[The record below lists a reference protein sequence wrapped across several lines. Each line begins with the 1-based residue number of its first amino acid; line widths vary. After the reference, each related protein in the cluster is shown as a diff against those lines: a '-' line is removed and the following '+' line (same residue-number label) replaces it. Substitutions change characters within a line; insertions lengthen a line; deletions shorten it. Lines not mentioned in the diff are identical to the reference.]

1 MLVISNF
8 ARRAATIS
16 STSIVHML
24 PRPAVSAA
32 ADPLT
37 PLAPITGTHTPARIP
52 LATASTEAGAIL
64 VRGASARRSLHALR
78 LCDGEEDGADAK
90 LQKLLDTPLI
100 DPTQDNADDPEF
112 LRRFKQLVND
122 DYNFAEALY
131 AGGVF
136 AVLSSSRSKASP
148 CTSTASPCRTRRARG
163 LRDPSMPSLTFPP
176 ESLSR

>member
-1 MLVISNF
+1 MLL
-8 ARRAATIS
+8 A
-16 STSIVHML
+16 
-24 PRPAVSAA
+24 AVSTAA
-32 ADPLT
+32 FA
-37 PLAPITGTHTPARIP
+37 PLAPIPGTHTPDRTP

-136 AVLSSSRSKASP
+136 AVLLFFSQQGVSVYKHCVAMPDAACPWASG
-148 CTSTASPCRTRRARG
+148 SVDAFSN
-163 LRDPSMPSLTFPP
+163 FPT
-176 ESLSR
+176 

>member
-1 MLVISNF
+1 MLL
-8 ARRAATIS
+8 A
-16 STSIVHML
+16 
-24 PRPAVSAA
+24 AVSTATF
-32 ADPLT
+32 T
-37 PLAPITGTHTPARIP
+37 PLAPIPGTHTPARIP

-136 AVLSSSRSKASP
+136 AVLLFFSQQGVSVYKHCVAMPDAACPWASGP
-148 CTSTASPCRTRRARG
+148 VDAFSN
-163 LRDPSMPSLTFPP
+163 FPT
-176 ESLSR
+176 

>member
-1 MLVISNF
+1 MVMLL
-8 ARRAATIS
+8 A
-16 STSIVHML
+16 
-24 PRPAVSAA
+24 AVSTATF
-32 ADPLT
+32 T
-37 PLAPITGTHTPARIP
+37 PLAPIPGTHTPARIP

-100 DPTQDNADDPEF
+100 DPTQDNANDPEF
-112 LRRFKQLVND
+112 LRQFKQLVND

-136 AVLSSSRSKASP
+136 AVLLFFSQQGVSVYKHCVAMPDAACPWASG
-148 CTSTASPCRTRRARG
+148 SVDAFSN
-163 LRDPSMPSLTFPP
+163 FPT
-176 ESLSR
+176 

>member
-1 MLVISNF
+1 MLL
-8 ARRAATIS
+8 A
-16 STSIVHML
+16 
-24 PRPAVSAA
+24 AVSTAA
-32 ADPLT
+32 FA
-37 PLAPITGTHTPARIP
+37 PLAPIPGTHTPARIP
-52 LATASTEAGAIL
+52 IATASTAAGAIL

-112 LRRFKQLVND
+112 LRQFKQLVND

-136 AVLSSSRSKASP
+136 AVLLFFSQQGVSVYKHCVAMPDAACPWASG
-148 CTSTASPCRTRRARG
+148 SVDAFSN
-163 LRDPSMPSLTFPP
+163 FPT
-176 ESLSR
+176 

>member
-1 MLVISNF
+1 MLL
-8 ARRAATIS
+8 A
-16 STSIVHML
+16 
-24 PRPAVSAA
+24 AVSTAA
-32 ADPLT
+32 FA
-37 PLAPITGTHTPARIP
+37 PLAPTPGTHTPARTP
-52 LATASTEAGAIL
+52 LATASTAAGAIF
-64 VRGASARRSLHALR
+64 VRRASARRSLHALR

-136 AVLSSSRSKASP
+136 AVLLFFSQQGVSVYKHCVAMPDAACPWASG
-148 CTSTASPCRTRRARG
+148 SVDAFSN
-163 LRDPSMPSLTFPP
+163 FPT
-176 ESLSR
+176 

>member
-1 MLVISNF
+1 LVKFATPKSSPQSRRTSMVMLL
-8 ARRAATIS
+8 A
-16 STSIVHML
+16 
-24 PRPAVSAA
+24 AVSTATF
-32 ADPLT
+32 T
-37 PLAPITGTHTPARIP
+37 PLAPIPGTHTPARIP

-136 AVLSSSRSKASP
+136 AVLLFFSQQGVSVYKHCVAMPDAACPWASG
-148 CTSTASPCRTRRARG
+148 SVDAFSN
-163 LRDPSMPSLTFPP
+163 FPT
-176 ESLSR
+176 

>member
-1 MLVISNF
+1 MVMLL
-8 ARRAATIS
+8 A
-16 STSIVHML
+16 
-24 PRPAVSAA
+24 AVSTATF
-32 ADPLT
+32 T
-37 PLAPITGTHTPARIP
+37 PLAPIPGTHTPARIP

-64 VRGASARRSLHALR
+64 VRGASARRSLHALW
-78 LCDGEEDGADAK
+78 LCDGEEDGADEK

-136 AVLSSSRSKASP
+136 AVLLFFSQQGVSVYKHCVAMPDAACPWASG
-148 CTSTASPCRTRRARG
+148 SVDAFSN
-163 LRDPSMPSLTFPP
+163 FPT
-176 ESLSR
+176 

>member
-1 MLVISNF
+1 MVMLL
-8 ARRAATIS
+8 A
-16 STSIVHML
+16 
-24 PRPAVSAA
+24 AVSTATF
-32 ADPLT
+32 T
-37 PLAPITGTHTPARIP
+37 PLAPIPGTHTPARIP

-112 LRRFKQLVND
+112 LRQFKQLVND

-136 AVLSSSRSKASP
+136 AVLLFFSQQGVSVYKHCVAMPDAACPWASG
-148 CTSTASPCRTRRARG
+148 SVDAFSN
-163 LRDPSMPSLTFPP
+163 FPT
-176 ESLSR
+176 

>member
-1 MLVISNF
+1 MLL
-8 ARRAATIS
+8 A
-16 STSIVHML
+16 
-24 PRPAVSAA
+24 AVSTAA
-32 ADPLT
+32 FT
-37 PLAPITGTHTPARIP
+37 PLAPIPGTHTPARIP

-112 LRRFKQLVND
+112 LRSFKQLVND

-136 AVLSSSRSKASP
+136 AVLLFFSQQGVSVYKHCVAMPDAACPWASG
-148 CTSTASPCRTRRARG
+148 SVDAFSN
-163 LRDPSMPSLTFPP
+163 FPT
-176 ESLSR
+176 

>member
-1 MLVISNF
+1 MVMLL
-8 ARRAATIS
+8 A
-16 STSIVHML
+16 
-24 PRPAVSAA
+24 AVSTATF
-32 ADPLT
+32 T
-37 PLAPITGTHTPARIP
+37 PLAPIPGTHTPARIP

-136 AVLSSSRSKASP
+136 AVLLFFSQQGVSVYKHCVAMPDAACPWASG
-148 CTSTASPCRTRRARG
+148 SVDAFSN
-163 LRDPSMPSLTFPP
+163 FPT
-176 ESLSR
+176 